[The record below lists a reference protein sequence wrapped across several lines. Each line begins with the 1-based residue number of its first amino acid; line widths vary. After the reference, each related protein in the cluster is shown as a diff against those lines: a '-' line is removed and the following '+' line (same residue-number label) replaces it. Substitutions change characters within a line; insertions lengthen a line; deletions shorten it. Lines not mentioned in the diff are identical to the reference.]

1 MPVLKE
7 LIDLAWP
14 VAAVVI
20 AVVIILSFRKP
31 IANVLESLADWQRIK
46 AGKNYFEIIRREVA
60 GVKAEIIPQLPPGP
74 STEALKSRVDR
85 IEAANNSI
93 IALSATLGFSTSAPT
108 LGTPELKQNH
118 ALSAPGFS
126 TGAPTLGTPELKQNP
141 PSADTP

>member
-14 VAAVVI
+14 VA

-108 LGTPELKQNH
+108 LGI
-118 ALSAPGFS
+118 S